1 MLKICLFIIL
11 TALVAYNNDSVSE
24 HHLNMQEN
32 HILTDENDY
41 QCKIVYNDHD
51 DVLGQHR
58 KETQSMQWFALT
70 HPMMRPILKEKDYL
84 NSKAAI
90 LTIGKNTFLSVNI
103 VIGSKDANKAY
114 GIIEKGSEM
123 RIALVNGRNIIIKSE
138 NRADSKVFPLQNQ
151 VTYNIVYK
159 LKKDDI
165 KSLLG
170 KEIDKVGI
178 MWSSGYEDYEVFN
191 VDLIMNQLNC
201 LLNG

>member
-1 MLKICLFIIL
+1 MHVTLIP
-11 TALVAYNNDSVSE
+11 YDNDSMTE
-24 HHLNMQEN
+24 HHLHLSEN
-32 HILTDENDY
+32 QLHIYENDY

-90 LTIGKNTFLSVNI
+90 VSIGKNTFLSVNI

-123 RIALVNGRNIIIKSE
+123 RIALVNGRNIILKSE

-151 VTYNIVYK
+151 VAYNIVYK

-170 KEIDKVGI
+170 KEIDKVGM